1 MAMSIFIQILLNSL
15 ETGGIYAL
23 ASLGIIL
30 IFRTSNTTNYA
41 QGGAISMFNAF
52 VATFILLN
60 TNVPPYV
67 AALLGMLSAFVV
79 GVLVDRIVI
88 SKTQNIDPVSKQIIT
103 LGILMI
109 FLGLAPMLFGTDPIQ
124 FPRFIYGSLPILGA
138 TISYNA
144 ILNIVVVIVL
154 VSFLFYMLQRSKWG
168 GLSIRATSSN
178 EVVARMMGIPT
189 SLVTMTSWAIAAAL
203 GTLAALMLAPSTSV
217 SISMMDGVQIIAFLS
232 CVLGG
237 FQTFHGPV
245 IAAYII
251 GFASNFISYYISS
264 IWSDPILYILTLVVI
279 LFKPNGLFGHKTVKK
294 V

>member
-1 MAMSIFIQILLNSL
+1 MSIFIQIFLNSL

-23 ASLGIIL
+23 AALGIIL

-41 QGGAISMFNAF
+41 QGAISMFNAF
-52 VATFILLN
+52 VATNILIR
-60 TNVPPYV
+60 TNLPVYIV
-67 AALLGMLSAFVV
+67 ALLGMLSAFVV

-88 SKTQNIDPVSKQIIT
+88 SKTQNMDPVSKQIIT
-103 LGILMI
+103 LGILMV
-109 FLGLAPMLFGTDPIQ
+109 FLGLAPMIFGTDPIQ
-124 FPRFIYGSLPILGA
+124 FPRFIYGSHIILGA
-138 TISYNA
+138 TISYND
-144 ILNIVVVIVL
+144 ILNIIVVIAL

-168 GLSIRATSSN
+168 LSIRATSSS

-189 SLVTMTSWAIAAAL
+189 SIVTMTSWAIAAAL
-203 GTLAALMLAPSTSV
+203 GTLSALMLAPSTSV
-217 SISMMDGVQIIAFLS
+217 SISMMDGVQTIAFLS

-264 IWSDPILYILTLVVI
+264 IWSDPILYILILIVI
-279 LFKPNGLFGHKTVKK
+279 LFKPNGLFGKKMVKK

>member
-1 MAMSIFIQILLNSL
+1 MSIFIQIFLNSL

-23 ASLGIIL
+23 AALGIIL

-41 QGGAISMFNAF
+41 QGAISMFNAF
-52 VATFILLN
+52 VATYILIG
-60 TNVPPYV
+60 TNLPVYIV
-67 AALLGMLSAFVV
+67 AILGMLSAFVV

-88 SKTQNIDPVSKQIIT
+88 SKTQNMDPVSKQIIT
-103 LGILMI
+103 LGLLMI

-124 FPRFIYGSLPILGA
+124 FPRFIYGSLTILGA

-144 ILNIVVVIVL
+144 ILNIVVVIIL

-168 GLSIRATSSN
+168 LSIRATASN

-189 SLVTMTSWAIAAAL
+189 SIVTMTSWAIAAAL
-203 GTLAALMLAPSTSV
+203 GTLSALMLAPSTSV

-264 IWSDPILYILTLVVI
+264 IWSDPILYILILIVI
-279 LFKPNGLFGHKTVKK
+279 LFKPNGLFGKKMVKK